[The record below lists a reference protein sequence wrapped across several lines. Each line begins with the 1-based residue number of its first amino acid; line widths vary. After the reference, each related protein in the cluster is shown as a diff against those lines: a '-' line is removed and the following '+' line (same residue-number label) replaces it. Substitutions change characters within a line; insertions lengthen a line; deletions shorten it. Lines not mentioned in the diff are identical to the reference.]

1 MSELIVPVIT
11 AIIGIFG
18 TLLALWY
25 RNKLEKAKLDLECP
39 VGKCIMEDA
48 ELLNK
53 LEEMLKEIKS
63 DRISIYSFHNGGEYY
78 SGKSMQ
84 KMSVSYE
91 VVARGIARVQTERQS
106 IPVSAAISTLKPVMV
121 DKIMH
126 FPSIKDYPESI
137 CKYNL
142 IEDGVKSTYQW
153 AIFDLHKRAIGMLRV
168 DYIKKSKV
176 LSDDI
181 LNKITLNVIK
191 MPGYLSGKN

>member
-1 MSELIVPVIT
+1 
-11 AIIGIFG
+11 
-18 TLLALWY
+18 
-25 RNKLEKAKLDLECP
+25 
-39 VGKCIMEDA
+39 
-48 ELLNK
+48 
-53 LEEMLKEIKS
+53 
-63 DRISIYSFHNGGEYY
+63 
-78 SGKSMQ
+78 
-84 KMSVSYE
+84 MSVSYE

-126 FPSIKDYPESI
+126 LPNIKDYPESI

-168 DYIKKSKV
+168 DYIKKSKA

-191 MPGYLSGKN
+191 MPGYLSGHK